1 MSLDFRQGSGRI
13 AIQKVD
19 RHGDPTEAV
28 GASRR
33 VVSKILHH
41 NGVDEK
47 ERLMTQPGAD
57 VPARI
62 LVVDDEPQ
70 NLDLFEAMLTSAGY
84 EVFLAS
90 EGEEALRLARE
101 RKPDLILLD
110 LTMPGLSGFEV
121 CARVKTDPQTG
132 GIPVLFVTALSQV
145 SDKERALAVGG
156 DDFLTKPF
164 QRAELLTRVEA
175 LLRVRHLNRDLDR
188 ALAYLHEL
196 EMARHAQQP
205 KKPTLPTPPA
215 IGAGTLL
222 VVDDELLARQ
232 LFADVLRDADY
243 VIHEAENGERALDIV
258 RQETIDVVL
267 LDIMMPGMSGLE
279 VLAKLGELAPD
290 SPVIIVTANPTSD
303 NAIAALRLGAFD
315 FIVKGFKNEVMLTTV
330 ARAIDRRRLAIRN
343 QGLIRQLEAKIQE
356 LLAILAE
363 HSEES
368 ERLSRTRSQA

>member
-1 MSLDFRQGSGRI
+1 
-13 AIQKVD
+13 
-19 RHGDPTEAV
+19 
-28 GASRR
+28 
-33 VVSKILHH
+33 
-41 NGVDEK
+41 
-47 ERLMTQPGAD
+47 MTQPEAH

-70 NLDLFEAMLTSAGY
+70 NLELMEAMLTSSGY
-84 EVFLAS
+84 EVLLAG
-90 EGEEALRLARE
+90 EGEEALRLARQ

-110 LTMPGLSGFEV
+110 LMMPGLSGFEV

-132 GIPVLFVTALSQV
+132 GIPVLFVTALNQI
-145 SDKERALAVGG
+145 SDKERALAAGG

-175 LLRVRHLNRDLDR
+175 LLKVRHLNRDLDR

-196 EMARHAQQP
+196 EVARHAQQP
-205 KKPTLPTPPA
+205 RRVAAPTPPA
-215 IGAGTLL
+215 PGAGTIL

-232 LFADVLRDADY
+232 LFADVLQEAGY
-243 VIHEAENGERALDIV
+243 VTHEAENGQRALEIAREEPIDI
-258 RQETIDVVL
+258 VL

-279 VLAKLGELAPD
+279 VLAKLGELTPD

-330 ARAIDRRRLAIRN
+330 ARAMERRRLAIRN
-343 QGLIRQLEAKIQE
+343 KGLIRQLEDKIEE
-356 LLAILAE
+356 LLAILAQY
-363 HSEES
+363 SEEF
-368 ERLSRTRSQA
+368 ERLGRLRPQT